1 MKIISNEW
9 YISWTGQYVGAE
21 GAMKISESLMTN
33 TTLTEL
39 DLGCDDNIIKN
50 IKNNI

>member
-1 MKIISNEW
+1 MKWPANNI
-9 YISWTGQYVGAE
+9 GDE

-39 DLGCDDNIIKN
+39 DLHSDDNIIKN